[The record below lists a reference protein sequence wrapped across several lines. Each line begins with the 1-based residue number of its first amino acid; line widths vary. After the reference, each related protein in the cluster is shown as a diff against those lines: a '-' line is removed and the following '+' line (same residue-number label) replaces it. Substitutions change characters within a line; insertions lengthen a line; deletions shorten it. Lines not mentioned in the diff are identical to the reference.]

1 MKAIVYHR
9 YGSSD
14 VLELAEVDRPAVGDD
29 QVLVRVH
36 ASSVNALDWHYM
48 RGKPYIA
55 RPSFGLLKPK
65 DGVLGAD
72 FAGTVDSVGRNVMQ
86 FHAGDEVFGGKF
98 GSLAEYVCVSE
109 GGAVV
114 PKPANLTFEQAAAVP
129 VAASTALQGL
139 RDRGQVQAG
148 QKVLVNGAGGGV
160 GTFIVQIA
168 TSLGAEVT
176 AVTSTKNVERIRS
189 VGADHVVDYSVD
201 DFTQSGLRYDLILDI
216 GGNRSMSDL
225 RRAMTP
231 KGTLVIVGGGGGA
244 LFGPLAFMVRALVM
258 SRFMSQS
265 VLPFLAETNKKDL
278 LVLKEL
284 IEAGKVTPVI
294 DRRYPLSEVPE
305 AIRYLEAGHAQG
317 KLVITL
323 GPDKT

>member
-9 YGSSD
+9 YGSPE
-14 VLELAEVDRPAVGDD
+14 VLELKEVDRPALGDD

-55 RPSFGLLKPK
+55 RPAFGLLKPK

-72 FAGTVDSVGRNVMQ
+72 FAGTVESVGRNVNQ
-86 FHAGDEVFGGKF
+86 FQPGDEVFGGKF

-109 GGAVV
+109 GGPVV

-139 RDRGQVQAG
+139 RDRGQVQPG

-168 TSLGAEVT
+168 KAFGAEVT
-176 AVTSTKNVERIRS
+176 AISSLKNAETMRS
-189 VGADHVVDYSVD
+189 IGADHFVDYTAD
-201 DFTQSGLRYDLILDI
+201 DFTRSGQRYDLIMDI

-231 KGTLVIVGGGGGA
+231 NGALVIVGGGGGG
-244 LFGPLAFMVRALVM
+244 LLGPLAFMVRALVV
-258 SRFMSQS
+258 SRFMSQK
-265 VLPFLAETNKKDL
+265 VLPFLATTNKKDL
-278 LVLKEL
+278 LDVKEL

-294 DRRYPLSEVPE
+294 DRHYRLSEVAE
-305 AIRYLEAGHAQG
+305 AIAYLEAGHACG
-317 KLVITL
+317 KVVITV
-323 GPDKT
+323 